1 MKKMI
6 LLAAL
11 ALTSPAWGQSD
22 TAKPAA
28 EAAKPAAEAAT
39 PTPKAAK
46 VVKKAVSKRH
56 LDARH
61 CLQRASNDAI
71 IRCAEEY
78 L

>member
-11 ALTSPAWGQSD
+11 ALAWPAWAQ
-22 TAKPAA
+22 APVQRA
-28 EAAKPAAEAAT
+28 EAAKPAPRAVKSA
-39 PTPKAAK
+39 
-46 VVKKAVSKRH
+46 KKATAKRH
-56 LDARH
+56 QDARH